1 MREYSTCDSLPR
13 LACTLKQK
21 CIRNTC
27 TCNVPALENMDM
39 YVRTCT
45 CIHHKQLYT
54 HTRVVCILLLQ
65 CMHTICGYTYTS
77 TYMYLCTENVML
89 YGGGTQPL
97 CAVALIFS
105 DLQKRYTL
113 FYMYSTR
120 VCVHACCMRVKHML
134 KLPLGSTVH
143 ALITQMEPS
152 EYYVQCRDKNTS
164 QCNSLCND
172 VVTLVPGPPSL

>member
-1 MREYSTCDSLPR
+1 
-13 LACTLKQK
+13 
-21 CIRNTC
+21 
-27 TCNVPALENMDM
+27 MDM
-39 YVRTCT
+39 YMYMYLRLSTYIYMYMYMYMYST
-45 CIHHKQLYT
+45 AHWQLYT

-120 VCVHACCMRVKHML
+120 VCVHGYCMRV
-134 KLPLGSTVH
+134 TH
-143 ALITQMEPS
+143 AKVAIGQYCTCTHHTDGTQ
-152 EYYVQCRDKNTS
+152 
-164 QCNSLCND
+164 
-172 VVTLVPGPPSL
+172 